1 MTGKKVWT
9 EEMVAIAAGMKRVG
23 FTHAK
28 IAERLG
34 VTESAVRGKLTKV
47 KARRRLDGHP
57 GNSKTF
63 SRGPLALSILD
74 LHRDTEDEA

>member
-1 MTGKKVWT
+1 MPKKIWT

-34 VTESAVRGKLTKV
+34 VTESAVRGKMNKV
-47 KARRRLDGHP
+47 KARRRLDGHA
-57 GNSKTF
+57 GNRKLF

-74 LHRDTEDEA
+74 LHKDKEDEA